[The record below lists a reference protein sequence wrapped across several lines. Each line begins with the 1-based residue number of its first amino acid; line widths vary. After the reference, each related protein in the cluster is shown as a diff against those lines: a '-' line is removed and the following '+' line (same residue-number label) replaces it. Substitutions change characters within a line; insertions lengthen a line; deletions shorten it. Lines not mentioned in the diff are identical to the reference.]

1 MQKEKNNKQ
10 TFVAGVLT
18 IMGAQ
23 VVIKLLGFFYRQVLI
38 NIPEFGDEG
47 SGIYGI
53 GFNFYMLLLTITT
66 IGIPGA
72 ISKLISDKYARGSIK
87 DANNIFRIALVLF
100 SVIGILGT
108 IVMLSIANTMAKLAG
123 NESATR
129 CINCT
134 CSFNIICCYI
144 ISI

>member
-1 MQKEKNNKQ
+1 MQKENNKQ

-72 ISKLISDKYARGSIK
+72 ISKLISDRLARNNVKEADHIFKISMFLFTTIGFLGSI
-87 DANNIFRIALVLF
+87 IM
-100 SVIGILGT
+100 IL
-108 IVMLSIANTMAKLAG
+108 IANPMAKLAG

-129 CINCT
+129 CFNCSCSINT
-134 CSFNIICCYI
+134 ICCNFFCI
-144 ISI
+144 